1 MAKKQQLI
9 DRVKKL
15 HKEKGSIS
23 LNGMFVPM
31 GKGGTGLMIELD
43 KICVDDGDLGAMCS
57 GGRWFIPLDELTY
70 RELEKII
77 KMY

>member
-1 MAKKQQLI
+1 
-9 DRVKKL
+9 
-15 HKEKGSIS
+15 
-23 LNGMFVPM
+23 MFVPM

-57 GGRWFIPLDELTY
+57 GGRWFIPLEELTY